1 MDLDKLDMLDELL
14 ETYTLEQCD
23 AHLASYD
30 NCAGCQLFLGDG
42 DEYEAYC
49 AADKVRAAI
58 IGQQIKS
65 RFDGGKVNGG
75 TKIDETEKGV

>member
-14 ETYTLEQCD
+14 ETYTLERCD
-23 AHLASYD
+23 MHLANHD

-49 AADKVRAAI
+49 AADKVRATV
-58 IGQQIKS
+58 IGRLIE
-65 RFDGGKVNGG
+65 RRLDGVQ
-75 TKIDETEKGV
+75 